1 MKINNNCARMILKE
15 VEKIPFGDT
24 ITVSKLHEKISD
36 FQIEDI
42 LNIVTLFNRDHYLT
56 MMDKASYDDN
66 DILRDNKIKGLTE
79 KGFKTLDLIREDEI
93 WNEIATKIPNF
104 DNLSI
109 YTLFE
114 IANRINNV
122 NQNRI
127 FNLPDNVIS
136 TITKW

>member
-1 MKINNNCARMILKE
+1 
-15 VEKIPFGDT
+15 
-24 ITVSKLHEKISD
+24 LHEKISD